1 MAKYE
6 SGKIYRIVNSEGYY
20 YIGSTTTEL
29 RFRLSKFKRDC
40 IDFNNINIYKHFNS
54 CSDIK
59 IELLEDFPCSSKNE
73 LIEREKYYIDSVL
86 SDDYCINKQDLDDI
100 ETKRAQDLEDDSEDN
115 EKIDGQVYVIYDS
128 NGYFY
133 FGSTKNNLERRLLE
147 HKICGEKHSERK
159 IYKHFNSINWE
170 NVNIECIEEIKY
182 KSIKKLHKRE
192 NFYINKLLSS
202 KFCLNEIRSYL
213 SKEDRYQQLADY
225 RDSHKEEKKKYRS
238 EHMEEHREYNKNYIV
253 AHKEAVEEK
262 KKEYRETHKEELKEY
277 FKNYAEKHKEEK
289 KEYKRKY
296 AAENKEII
304 AKKNKEFRE
313 SNKDKISEK
322 GKEYFEANRDILIKK
337 MKKYRENN
345 PDKMKV
351 HEAKYIEKR
360 RMKLNEIG
368 TLQCECGGK
377 YTENHKKRHEESK
390 KHARFLGGHLVETK
404 DGQDSSFPQ
413 KEQGQSQGDT

>member
-1 MAKYE
+1 MLL
-6 SGKIYRIVNSEGYY
+6 GTDNYY
-20 YIGSTTTEL
+20 YIGSTVTEL
-29 RFRLSKFKRDC
+29 ANRLSHHIQSAK
-40 IDFNNINIYKHFNS
+40 
-54 CSDIK
+54 
-59 IELLEDFPCSSKNE
+59 
-73 LIEREKYYIDSVL
+73 KY
-86 SDDYCINKQDLDDI
+86 
-100 ETKRAQDLEDDSEDN
+100 T
-115 EKIDGQVYVIYDS
+115 
-128 NGYFY
+128 
-133 FGSTKNNLERRLLE
+133 
-147 HKICGEKHSERK
+147 ERK
-159 IYKHFNSINWE
+159 IYKHFNELSWDNVSIELICTYPCNNRTELLKEE
-170 NVNIECIEEIKY
+170 NE
-182 KSIKKLHKRE
+182 
-192 NFYINKLLSS
+192 YIRKALLDP
-202 KFCLNEIRSYL
+202 FCLNINNTLLTQEEQREKY
-213 SKEDRYQQLADY
+213 KNY

-238 EHMEEHREYNKNYIV
+238 EHMEEHRKYNKNYIV

-262 KKEYRETHKEELKEY
+262 KKEYREIHKEELKEY

-345 PDKMKV
+345 PDKMKM